1 MAKQETMASF
11 QETVRSMARGYK
23 LWHQYAPK
31 LLPSAAL
38 YSAFSAVSPYVTI
51 YLSSQILNELAGER
65 DPQRLLWLVVLT
77 ISLTAALGAVTA
89 LLNRWR
95 LANRQEIY
103 YTTRR
108 MESDKLL
115 AMDFQAADDAHTH
128 QLLSKA
134 NQFYNWAGF
143 GMPFLA
149 TNIEELL
156 KPLFGI
162 AGALALTVTLF
173 TQPVPESAGAWA
185 ALNNPLVTLLA
196 LAVLLGVTFL
206 APLCQNKSTEFFTQ
220 SAEKATGGNRM
231 YNFLYWQMAKP
242 ERAVDTR
249 MYRQEKLIQHYAQQ
263 DKTFF
268 PEGPFAR
275 CARGPMG
282 LFAAAAAAV
291 SGVFTGLAYAFV
303 CLKAWAGAFAVGSVA
318 QYVSAITALSS
329 NVSALVATWGDF
341 RSNAVFLRTTYEFL
355 DIPNTM
361 YQGSLTTEKRSDRH
375 YEIEFRDVSF
385 RYPNTETWALRHVNM
400 KFQVGSRLAVVGE
413 NGSGKTT
420 FIKLLCRLY
429 DPTQGEILLN
439 GIDIRKYSYRQY
451 IDLFSVVFQDF
462 QLLAF
467 PLGQNVAAAVEVD
480 KGRAARCLEMAGFGK
495 RLAALPQGLET
506 PLYKEF
512 DESGVQVSGGEA
524 QKIALARALYKDAPF
539 VVLDEPTA
547 ALDPVAEMEVYE
559 NFDKIVGDKT
569 AVYISH
575 RLSSCRFCDD
585 IAVFDHGHIVQQGSH
600 DALVETPGKY
610 QELWHAQAQYYAKQ
624 EKEPGVE

>member
-1 MAKQETMASF
+1 MEQKEQQGARYTMLQNAWYIVRLAWRERKSVLWLCLALAGLHVAISLAELFLAPLALGKVEAAAPLPELFGTIAAMAGTLALLRA
-11 QETVRSMARGYK
+11 VRAYTDQNTLFGRVQLRTSLNLQVITK
-23 LWHQYAPK
+23 
-31 LLPSAAL
+31 
-38 YSAFSAVSPYVTI
+38 AVSTSYPNSSDPSLLQEKERADRALDSNSSAGEAIWRVMTEIFQNLLGFGI
-51 YLSSQILNELAGER
+51 YLALFLSLDPVLILLA
-65 DPQRLLWLVVLT
+65 VA
-77 ISLTAALGAVTA
+77 TAALSYVCSLRT
-89 LLNRWR
+89 NKWSYDH
-95 LANRQEIY
+95 RQEGAALGQKMSYIRQ
-103 YTTRR
+103 TAGDRGALKDIQIFGMSSWLR
-108 MESDKLL
+108 QVHDAVLKLFR
-115 AMDFQAADDAHTH
+115 DFQLRE
-128 QLLSKA
+128 QRVRLL
-134 NQFYNWAGF
+134 GD
-143 GMPFLA
+143 LA
-149 TNIEELL
+149 EV
-156 KPLFGI
+156 
-162 AGALALTVTLF
+162 ALTFLRN
-173 TQPVPESAGAWA
+173 GAA
-185 ALNNPLVTLLA
+185 YGYLLA
-196 LAVLLGVTFL
+196 LALGEGLSVSEFLLY
-206 APLCQNKSTEFFTQ
+206 FT
-220 SAEKATGGNRM
+220 
-231 YNFLYWQMAKP
+231 
-242 ERAVDTR
+242 
-249 MYRQEKLIQHYAQQ
+249 
-263 DKTFF
+263 
-268 PEGPFAR
+268 
-275 CARGPMG
+275 
-282 LFAAAAAAV
+282 
-291 SGVFTGLAYAFV
+291 
-303 CLKAWAGAFAVGSVA
+303 AVGNFTTWVTGILKGFGELHQFSLE
-318 QYVSAITALSS
+318 LSS
-329 NVSALVATWGDF
+329 VRSYIEAPEPF
-341 RSNAVFLRTTYEFL
+341 RMEGGKA
-355 DIPNTM
+355 
-361 YQGSLTTEKRSDRH
+361 
-375 YEIEFRDVSF
+375 IEPDTSMPYTLELRDVSF

-480 KGRAARCLEMAGFGK
+480 KGRAASCLEMAGFGK

-600 DALVETPGKY
+600 DALVEAPGKY

>member
-1 MAKQETMASF
+1 MEQKEQQGARYTMLQNARYMVRLAWRERKSVLWLCLALAGLHVAISLAELFLAPLALGKVEAAAPLPELFGTIAAMAGTLALLRA
-11 QETVRSMARGYK
+11 VRAYIDQNTLFGRVQLRTSLNLQVITK
-23 LWHQYAPK
+23 
-31 LLPSAAL
+31 
-38 YSAFSAVSPYVTI
+38 AVSTSYPNSSDLSLLQEKERADRALDSNSSAGEAVWRVMTEIFQNLLGFGI
-51 YLSSQILNELAGER
+51 YLALFLSLDPVLILLA
-65 DPQRLLWLVVLT
+65 VA
-77 ISLTAALGAVTA
+77 TAALSYVCSLRT
-89 LLNRWR
+89 NKWSYDH
-95 LANRQEIY
+95 RQEG
-103 YTTRR
+103 
-108 MESDKLL
+108 
-115 AMDFQAADDAHTH
+115 AALGQKMSYIRQT
-128 QLLSKA
+128 
-134 NQFYNWAGF
+134 AGDRGALKDIQIF
-143 GMPFLA
+143 GMSSWLRQVHDAVLKLFRAFQLREQRVRLLGDLA
-149 TNIEELL
+149 EV
-156 KPLFGI
+156 
-162 AGALALTVTLF
+162 ALTFLRN
-173 TQPVPESAGAWA
+173 GAA
-185 ALNNPLVTLLA
+185 YGYLLA
-196 LAVLLGVTFL
+196 LALGEGLSVSEFLLY
-206 APLCQNKSTEFFTQ
+206 FT
-220 SAEKATGGNRM
+220 
-231 YNFLYWQMAKP
+231 
-242 ERAVDTR
+242 
-249 MYRQEKLIQHYAQQ
+249 
-263 DKTFF
+263 
-268 PEGPFAR
+268 
-275 CARGPMG
+275 
-282 LFAAAAAAV
+282 
-291 SGVFTGLAYAFV
+291 
-303 CLKAWAGAFAVGSVA
+303 AVGNFTTWVTGILKGFGELHQFSLE
-318 QYVSAITALSS
+318 LSS
-329 NVSALVATWGDF
+329 VRSYIEAPEPF
-341 RSNAVFLRTTYEFL
+341 RMEGGKAIEPDT
-355 DIPNTM
+355 
-361 YQGSLTTEKRSDRH
+361 SLPYTLEL
-375 YEIEFRDVSF
+375 RDVSF

-400 KFQVGSRLAVVGE
+400 KFQVGSRLAVVGK

-439 GIDIRKYSYRQY
+439 GIDIHKYSYRQY

-600 DALVETPGKY
+600 DALVEAPGKY

>member
-1 MAKQETMASF
+1 MYVCSLRTNKWSYDHRQE
-11 QETVRSMARGYK
+11 G
-23 LWHQYAPK
+23 
-31 LLPSAAL
+31 
-38 YSAFSAVSPYVTI
+38 
-51 YLSSQILNELAGER
+51 
-65 DPQRLLWLVVLT
+65 
-77 ISLTAALGAVTA
+77 AALGQKMSYIRQTAGDRGALKDIQIFGMSSWLRQVHDAV
-89 LLNRWR
+89 L
-95 LANRQEIY
+95 
-103 YTTRR
+103 
-108 MESDKLL
+108 KLFR
-115 AMDFQAADDAHTH
+115 DFQLRE
-128 QLLSKA
+128 QRVRLL
-134 NQFYNWAGF
+134 GD
-143 GMPFLA
+143 LA
-149 TNIEELL
+149 EV
-156 KPLFGI
+156 
-162 AGALALTVTLF
+162 ALTFLRN
-173 TQPVPESAGAWA
+173 GAA
-185 ALNNPLVTLLA
+185 YGYLLA
-196 LAVLLGVTFL
+196 LALGEGLSDSEFLLYFTAVGNFTTWVTGILKGFGELHQFSLELSSVRGYIEAPEPFRMEGGKAIEPDTSLPYTLELRDVSFRYPGAEKDTLSHIDLTVRPGEKLAIVGLNGAGKTTLMKLCCGLLDPTGGQVLLNG
-206 APLCQNKSTEFFTQ
+206 E
-220 SAEKATGGNRM
+220 
-231 YNFLYWQMAKP
+231 
-242 ERAVDTR
+242 
-249 MYRQEKLIQHYAQQ
+249 
-263 DKTFF
+263 
-268 PEGPFAR
+268 
-275 CARGPMG
+275 
-282 LFAAAAAAV
+282 
-291 SGVFTGLAYAFV
+291 
-303 CLKAWAGAFAVGSVA
+303 
-318 QYVSAITALSS
+318 
-329 NVSALVATWGDF
+329 
-341 RSNAVFLRTTYEFL
+341 
-355 DIPNTM
+355 DI
-361 YQGSLTTEKRSDRH
+361 
-375 YEIEFRDVSF
+375 RDVSF

-600 DALVETPGKY
+600 DALVEAPGKY

>member
-11 QETVRSMARGYK
+11 QETVLSMARGYK

-89 LLNRWR
+89 LLDRWR

-115 AMDFQAADDAHTH
+115 SMDFQAADDAHTH

-134 NQFYNWAGF
+134 NQVYNWAGY

-231 YNFLYWQMAKP
+231 YHFFYWEMAKP
-242 ERAVDTR
+242 ERAMDTR

-268 PEGPFAR
+268 PDGPLAR

-495 RLAALPQGLET
+495 QLAALPQGLET

-547 ALDPVAEMEVYE
+547 ALDLVAEMEVYE

-600 DALVETPGKY
+600 DALVEAPGKY

>member
-1 MAKQETMASF
+1 MEQKEQQGARYTMLQNARYMVRLAWRERKSVLWLCLALAGLHVAISLAELFLAPLALGKVEAAAPLPELFGTIAAMAGTLALLRA
-11 QETVRSMARGYK
+11 VRAYIDQNTLFGRVQLRTSLNLQVITK
-23 LWHQYAPK
+23 
-31 LLPSAAL
+31 
-38 YSAFSAVSPYVTI
+38 AVSTSYPNSSDPSLLQEKERADRALDSNSSAGEAIWRVMTEIFQNLLGFGI
-51 YLSSQILNELAGER
+51 YLALFLSLDPVLILLA
-65 DPQRLLWLVVLT
+65 VA
-77 ISLTAALGAVTA
+77 TAALSYVCSLRT
-89 LLNRWR
+89 NKWSYDH
-95 LANRQEIY
+95 RQEGAALGQKMSYIRQ
-103 YTTRR
+103 TAGDRGALKDIQIFGMSSWLR
-108 MESDKLL
+108 QVHDAVLKLFR
-115 AMDFQAADDAHTH
+115 DFQLRE
-128 QLLSKA
+128 QRVRLL
-134 NQFYNWAGF
+134 GD
-143 GMPFLA
+143 LA
-149 TNIEELL
+149 EV
-156 KPLFGI
+156 
-162 AGALALTVTLF
+162 ALTFLRN
-173 TQPVPESAGAWA
+173 GAA
-185 ALNNPLVTLLA
+185 YGYLLA
-196 LAVLLGVTFL
+196 LALGEGLSVSEFLLY
-206 APLCQNKSTEFFTQ
+206 FT
-220 SAEKATGGNRM
+220 
-231 YNFLYWQMAKP
+231 
-242 ERAVDTR
+242 
-249 MYRQEKLIQHYAQQ
+249 
-263 DKTFF
+263 
-268 PEGPFAR
+268 
-275 CARGPMG
+275 
-282 LFAAAAAAV
+282 
-291 SGVFTGLAYAFV
+291 
-303 CLKAWAGAFAVGSVA
+303 AVGNFTTWVTGILKGFGELHQFSLE
-318 QYVSAITALSS
+318 LSS
-329 NVSALVATWGDF
+329 VRSYIEAPEPF
-341 RSNAVFLRTTYEFL
+341 RMEGGKAIEPDT
-355 DIPNTM
+355 
-361 YQGSLTTEKRSDRH
+361 SLPYTLEL
-375 YEIEFRDVSF
+375 RDVSF

-600 DALVETPGKY
+600 DALVEAPGKY

>member
-1 MAKQETMASF
+1 MYVCSLRTNKWSYDHRQE
-11 QETVRSMARGYK
+11 G
-23 LWHQYAPK
+23 
-31 LLPSAAL
+31 
-38 YSAFSAVSPYVTI
+38 
-51 YLSSQILNELAGER
+51 
-65 DPQRLLWLVVLT
+65 
-77 ISLTAALGAVTA
+77 AALGQKMSYIRQTAGDRGALKDIQIFGMSSWLRQVHDAV
-89 LLNRWR
+89 L
-95 LANRQEIY
+95 
-103 YTTRR
+103 
-108 MESDKLL
+108 KLFR
-115 AMDFQAADDAHTH
+115 DFQLRE
-128 QLLSKA
+128 QRVRLL
-134 NQFYNWAGF
+134 GD
-143 GMPFLA
+143 LA
-149 TNIEELL
+149 EV
-156 KPLFGI
+156 
-162 AGALALTVTLF
+162 ALTFLRN
-173 TQPVPESAGAWA
+173 GAA
-185 ALNNPLVTLLA
+185 YGYLLA
-196 LAVLLGVTFL
+196 LALGEGLSVSEFLLYFTAVGNFTTWVTGILKGFGELHQFSLELSSVRSYIEAPEPFRMEGGKAIEPDTSLPYTLELRDVSFRYPGAEKDTLSHIDLTVRPGEKLAIVGLNGAGKTTLMKLCCGLLDPTGGHVLLNG
-206 APLCQNKSTEFFTQ
+206 E
-220 SAEKATGGNRM
+220 
-231 YNFLYWQMAKP
+231 
-242 ERAVDTR
+242 
-249 MYRQEKLIQHYAQQ
+249 
-263 DKTFF
+263 
-268 PEGPFAR
+268 
-275 CARGPMG
+275 
-282 LFAAAAAAV
+282 
-291 SGVFTGLAYAFV
+291 
-303 CLKAWAGAFAVGSVA
+303 
-318 QYVSAITALSS
+318 
-329 NVSALVATWGDF
+329 
-341 RSNAVFLRTTYEFL
+341 
-355 DIPNTM
+355 DI
-361 YQGSLTTEKRSDRH
+361 
-375 YEIEFRDVSF
+375 RDVSF

-600 DALVETPGKY
+600 DALVEAPGKY

>member
-1 MAKQETMASF
+1 MEQKEQQGARYTMLQNAWYMVRLAWRERKSVLWLCLALAGLHVAISLAELFFAPLALGKVEAAAPLPELFGTIAAMAGTLALLRA
-11 QETVRSMARGYK
+11 VRAYIDQNTLFGRVQLRTSLNLQVITK
-23 LWHQYAPK
+23 
-31 LLPSAAL
+31 
-38 YSAFSAVSPYVTI
+38 AVSTSYPNSSDLSLLQEKERADRALDSNSSAGEAVWRVMTEIFQNLLGFGI
-51 YLSSQILNELAGER
+51 YLALFLSLDPVLILLA
-65 DPQRLLWLVVLT
+65 VA
-77 ISLTAALGAVTA
+77 TAALSYVCSLRT
-89 LLNRWR
+89 NKWSYDH
-95 LANRQEIY
+95 RQEGAALGQKMSYIRQ
-103 YTTRR
+103 TAGDRGALKDIQIFGMSSWLR
-108 MESDKLL
+108 QVHDAVLKLFR
-115 AMDFQAADDAHTH
+115 DFQLRE
-128 QLLSKA
+128 QRVRLL
-134 NQFYNWAGF
+134 GD
-143 GMPFLA
+143 LA
-149 TNIEELL
+149 EV
-156 KPLFGI
+156 
-162 AGALALTVTLF
+162 ALTFLRN
-173 TQPVPESAGAWA
+173 GAA
-185 ALNNPLVTLLA
+185 YGYLLA
-196 LAVLLGVTFL
+196 LALGEGLSVSEFLLY
-206 APLCQNKSTEFFTQ
+206 FT
-220 SAEKATGGNRM
+220 
-231 YNFLYWQMAKP
+231 
-242 ERAVDTR
+242 
-249 MYRQEKLIQHYAQQ
+249 
-263 DKTFF
+263 
-268 PEGPFAR
+268 
-275 CARGPMG
+275 
-282 LFAAAAAAV
+282 
-291 SGVFTGLAYAFV
+291 
-303 CLKAWAGAFAVGSVA
+303 AVGNFTTWVTGILKGFGELHQFSLE
-318 QYVSAITALSS
+318 LSS
-329 NVSALVATWGDF
+329 VRSYIEAPEPF
-341 RSNAVFLRTTYEFL
+341 RMEGGKAIEPDT
-355 DIPNTM
+355 
-361 YQGSLTTEKRSDRH
+361 SLPYTLEL
-375 YEIEFRDVSF
+375 RDVSF

-480 KGRAARCLEMAGFGK
+480 KGRAASCLEMAGFGK

-600 DALVETPGKY
+600 DTLVEAPGKY

>member
-1 MAKQETMASF
+1 MEQKEQQGARYTMLQNAWYMVRLAWREQKSVLWLCLALAGLHVAISLAELFLAPLALGKVEAAAPLPELFGTIAAMAGTLALLRA
-11 QETVRSMARGYK
+11 VRAYTDQNT
-23 LWHQYAPK
+23 L
-31 LLPSAAL
+31 
-38 YSAFSAVSPYVTI
+38 FSRVQLRTSLNLQVITKAVSTSYPNSSDPSLLQEKERADRALDSNSSAGEAIWRVMTEIFQNLLGFGI
-51 YLSSQILNELAGER
+51 YLALFLSLDPVLILLA
-65 DPQRLLWLVVLT
+65 VA
-77 ISLTAALGAVTA
+77 TAALSYVCSLRT
-89 LLNRWR
+89 NKWSYDH
-95 LANRQEIY
+95 RQEGAALGQKMSYIRQ
-103 YTTRR
+103 TAGDRGALKDIQIFGMSSWLR
-108 MESDKLL
+108 QVHDAVLKLFR
-115 AMDFQAADDAHTH
+115 DFQLRE
-128 QLLSKA
+128 QRVRLL
-134 NQFYNWAGF
+134 GD
-143 GMPFLA
+143 LA
-149 TNIEELL
+149 EV
-156 KPLFGI
+156 
-162 AGALALTVTLF
+162 ALTFLRN
-173 TQPVPESAGAWA
+173 GAA
-185 ALNNPLVTLLA
+185 YGYLLA
-196 LAVLLGVTFL
+196 LALGEGLSVSEFLLY
-206 APLCQNKSTEFFTQ
+206 FT
-220 SAEKATGGNRM
+220 
-231 YNFLYWQMAKP
+231 
-242 ERAVDTR
+242 
-249 MYRQEKLIQHYAQQ
+249 
-263 DKTFF
+263 
-268 PEGPFAR
+268 
-275 CARGPMG
+275 
-282 LFAAAAAAV
+282 
-291 SGVFTGLAYAFV
+291 
-303 CLKAWAGAFAVGSVA
+303 AVGNFTTWVTGILKGFGELHQFSLE
-318 QYVSAITALSS
+318 LSS
-329 NVSALVATWGDF
+329 VRSYIEAPEPF
-341 RSNAVFLRTTYEFL
+341 RMEGGKAIEPDT
-355 DIPNTM
+355 
-361 YQGSLTTEKRSDRH
+361 SLPYTLEL
-375 YEIEFRDVSF
+375 RDVSF

-400 KFQVGSRLAVVGE
+400 KFQVGSRLVVVGE

-512 DESGVQVSGGEA
+512 DESGVQVSRGEA

-600 DALVETPGKY
+600 DALVEAPGKY

>member
-1 MAKQETMASF
+1 MEQKEQQGARYTMLQNAWYMVRLAWREQKSVLWLCLALAGLHVAISLAELFLAPLALGKVEAAAPLPELFGTIAAMAGTLALLRA
-11 QETVRSMARGYK
+11 VRAYTDQNT
-23 LWHQYAPK
+23 L
-31 LLPSAAL
+31 
-38 YSAFSAVSPYVTI
+38 FSRVQLRTSLNLQVITKAVSTSYPNSSDPSLLQEKERADRALDSNSSAGEAIWRVMTEIFQNLLGFGI
-51 YLSSQILNELAGER
+51 YLALFLSLDPVLILLA
-65 DPQRLLWLVVLT
+65 VA
-77 ISLTAALGAVTA
+77 TAALSYVCSLRT
-89 LLNRWR
+89 NKWSY
-95 LANRQEIY
+95 NHRQEG
-103 YTTRR
+103 
-108 MESDKLL
+108 
-115 AMDFQAADDAHTH
+115 AALGQKMSYIRQT
-128 QLLSKA
+128 
-134 NQFYNWAGF
+134 AGDRGALKDIQIF
-143 GMPFLA
+143 GMSSWLRQVHDAVLKLFRAFQLREQRVRLLGDLA
-149 TNIEELL
+149 EV
-156 KPLFGI
+156 
-162 AGALALTVTLF
+162 ALTFLRN
-173 TQPVPESAGAWA
+173 GAA
-185 ALNNPLVTLLA
+185 YGYLLA
-196 LAVLLGVTFL
+196 LALGEGLSVSEFLLY
-206 APLCQNKSTEFFTQ
+206 FT
-220 SAEKATGGNRM
+220 
-231 YNFLYWQMAKP
+231 
-242 ERAVDTR
+242 
-249 MYRQEKLIQHYAQQ
+249 
-263 DKTFF
+263 
-268 PEGPFAR
+268 
-275 CARGPMG
+275 
-282 LFAAAAAAV
+282 
-291 SGVFTGLAYAFV
+291 
-303 CLKAWAGAFAVGSVA
+303 AVGNFTTWVTGILKGFGELHQFSLE
-318 QYVSAITALSS
+318 LSS
-329 NVSALVATWGDF
+329 VRSYIEAPEPF
-341 RSNAVFLRTTYEFL
+341 RMEGGKAIEPDT
-355 DIPNTM
+355 
-361 YQGSLTTEKRSDRH
+361 SLPYTLEL
-375 YEIEFRDVSF
+375 RDVSF

-400 KFQVGSRLAVVGE
+400 KFQVGSRLVVVGE

-524 QKIALARALYKDAPF
+524 QKIALARALYKNGPIII
-539 VVLDEPTA
+539 LDEPTA

-600 DALVETPGKY
+600 DALVEAPGKY

>member
-1 MAKQETMASF
+1 MEQKEQQGARYTMLQNAWYM
-11 QETVRSMARGYK
+11 VRLAWRERKSVLWLCLALAGLHVAISLAELFLAPLARGK
-23 LWHQYAPK
+23 VEAAAPLPELFGTIAAMAGTLA
-31 LLPSAAL
+31 LLRAVRAYIDQNTLFGRVQLRTSL
-38 YSAFSAVSPYVTI
+38 NLQVITKAVSTSYPNSSDPSLLQEKERADRALDSNSSAGEAIWRVMTEIFQNLLGFGI
-51 YLSSQILNELAGER
+51 YLALFLSLDPVLILLA
-65 DPQRLLWLVVLT
+65 VA
-77 ISLTAALGAVTA
+77 TAALSYVCSLRT
-89 LLNRWR
+89 NKWSYDH
-95 LANRQEIY
+95 RQEGAALGQKMSYIRQ
-103 YTTRR
+103 TAGDRGALKDIQIFGMSSWLR
-108 MESDKLL
+108 QVHDAVLKLFR
-115 AMDFQAADDAHTH
+115 DFQLRE
-128 QLLSKA
+128 QRVRLL
-134 NQFYNWAGF
+134 GD
-143 GMPFLA
+143 LA
-149 TNIEELL
+149 EV
-156 KPLFGI
+156 
-162 AGALALTVTLF
+162 ALTFLRN
-173 TQPVPESAGAWA
+173 GAA
-185 ALNNPLVTLLA
+185 YGYLLA
-196 LAVLLGVTFL
+196 LALGEGLSVSEFLLY
-206 APLCQNKSTEFFTQ
+206 FT
-220 SAEKATGGNRM
+220 
-231 YNFLYWQMAKP
+231 
-242 ERAVDTR
+242 
-249 MYRQEKLIQHYAQQ
+249 
-263 DKTFF
+263 
-268 PEGPFAR
+268 
-275 CARGPMG
+275 
-282 LFAAAAAAV
+282 
-291 SGVFTGLAYAFV
+291 
-303 CLKAWAGAFAVGSVA
+303 AVGNFTTWVTGILKGFGELHQFSLE
-318 QYVSAITALSS
+318 LSS
-329 NVSALVATWGDF
+329 VRSYIEAPEPF
-341 RSNAVFLRTTYEFL
+341 RMEGGKAIEPDT
-355 DIPNTM
+355 
-361 YQGSLTTEKRSDRH
+361 SLPYTLEL
-375 YEIEFRDVSF
+375 RDVSF

-600 DALVETPGKY
+600 DALVEAPGKY

>member
-1 MAKQETMASF
+1 MEQKEQQGARYTMLQSAWYMVRLAWRERKSVLWLCLALAGLHVAISLAELFLAPLALGKVEAAAPLPELFGTIAAMAGTLALLRA
-11 QETVRSMARGYK
+11 VRAYIDQNTLFGRVQLRTSLNLQVITK
-23 LWHQYAPK
+23 
-31 LLPSAAL
+31 
-38 YSAFSAVSPYVTI
+38 AVSTSYPNSSDLSLLQEKERADRALDSNSSAGEAIWRVMTEIFQNLLGFGI
-51 YLSSQILNELAGER
+51 YLALFLSLDPVLILLA
-65 DPQRLLWLVVLT
+65 VA
-77 ISLTAALGAVTA
+77 TAALSYVCSLRT
-89 LLNRWR
+89 NKWSYDH
-95 LANRQEIY
+95 RQEG
-103 YTTRR
+103 
-108 MESDKLL
+108 
-115 AMDFQAADDAHTH
+115 AALGQKMSYIRQT
-128 QLLSKA
+128 
-134 NQFYNWAGF
+134 AGDRGALKDIQIF
-143 GMPFLA
+143 GMSSWLRQVHDAVLKLFRAFQLREQRVRLLGDLA
-149 TNIEELL
+149 EV
-156 KPLFGI
+156 
-162 AGALALTVTLF
+162 ALTFLRN
-173 TQPVPESAGAWA
+173 GAA
-185 ALNNPLVTLLA
+185 YGYLLA
-196 LAVLLGVTFL
+196 LALGEGLSVSEFLLY
-206 APLCQNKSTEFFTQ
+206 FT
-220 SAEKATGGNRM
+220 
-231 YNFLYWQMAKP
+231 
-242 ERAVDTR
+242 
-249 MYRQEKLIQHYAQQ
+249 
-263 DKTFF
+263 
-268 PEGPFAR
+268 
-275 CARGPMG
+275 
-282 LFAAAAAAV
+282 
-291 SGVFTGLAYAFV
+291 
-303 CLKAWAGAFAVGSVA
+303 AVGNFTTWVTGILKGFGELHQFSLE
-318 QYVSAITALSS
+318 LSS
-329 NVSALVATWGDF
+329 VRSYIEAPEPF
-341 RSNAVFLRTTYEFL
+341 RMEGGKAIEPDT
-355 DIPNTM
+355 
-361 YQGSLTTEKRSDRH
+361 SLPYTLEL
-375 YEIEFRDVSF
+375 RDVSF

-467 PLGQNVAAAVEVD
+467 PLGQYVAAAVEVD
-480 KGRAARCLEMAGFGK
+480 KGRAASCLEMAGFGK

-600 DALVETPGKY
+600 DALVEAPGKY
-610 QELWHAQAQYYAKQ
+610 QELWHAQAQYYGKQ

>member
-1 MAKQETMASF
+1 MEQKEQQGARYTMLQNAWYIVRLAWRERKSVLWLCLALAGLHVAISLAELFLAPLALGKVEAAAPLPELFGTIAAMAGTLALLRA
-11 QETVRSMARGYK
+11 VRAYTDQNTLFGRVQLRTSLNLQVITK
-23 LWHQYAPK
+23 
-31 LLPSAAL
+31 
-38 YSAFSAVSPYVTI
+38 AVSTSYPNSSDPSLLQEKERADRALDSNSSAGEAIWRVMTEIFQNLLGFGI
-51 YLSSQILNELAGER
+51 YLALFLSLDPVLILLA
-65 DPQRLLWLVVLT
+65 VA
-77 ISLTAALGAVTA
+77 TAALSYVCSLRT
-89 LLNRWR
+89 NKWSYDH
-95 LANRQEIY
+95 RQEGAALGQKMSYIRQ
-103 YTTRR
+103 TAGDRGALKDIQIFGMSSWLR
-108 MESDKLL
+108 QVHDAVLKLFR
-115 AMDFQAADDAHTH
+115 DFQLRE
-128 QLLSKA
+128 QRVRLL
-134 NQFYNWAGF
+134 GD
-143 GMPFLA
+143 LA
-149 TNIEELL
+149 EV
-156 KPLFGI
+156 
-162 AGALALTVTLF
+162 ALTFLRN
-173 TQPVPESAGAWA
+173 GAA
-185 ALNNPLVTLLA
+185 YGYLLA
-196 LAVLLGVTFL
+196 LALGEGLSVSEFLLY
-206 APLCQNKSTEFFTQ
+206 FT
-220 SAEKATGGNRM
+220 
-231 YNFLYWQMAKP
+231 
-242 ERAVDTR
+242 
-249 MYRQEKLIQHYAQQ
+249 
-263 DKTFF
+263 
-268 PEGPFAR
+268 
-275 CARGPMG
+275 
-282 LFAAAAAAV
+282 
-291 SGVFTGLAYAFV
+291 
-303 CLKAWAGAFAVGSVA
+303 AVGNFTTWVTGILKGFGELHQFSLE
-318 QYVSAITALSS
+318 LSS
-329 NVSALVATWGDF
+329 VRGYIEAPEPF
-341 RSNAVFLRTTYEFL
+341 RMEGGKAIEPDT
-355 DIPNTM
+355 
-361 YQGSLTTEKRSDRH
+361 SLPYTLEL
-375 YEIEFRDVSF
+375 RDVSF

-451 IDLFSVVFQDF
+451 IDLFSVVFQEF

-480 KGRAARCLEMAGFGK
+480 KGRAASCLEMAGFGK

-585 IAVFDHGHIVQQGSH
+585 IAVFDHGRIVQQGSH
-600 DALVETPGKY
+600 DTLVEAPGKY

>member
-1 MAKQETMASF
+1 MEQKEQQGARYTMLQNAWYMVRLAWRERKSVLWLCLALAGLHVAISLAELFLAPLALGKVEAAAPLPELFGTIAAMAGTLALLRA
-11 QETVRSMARGYK
+11 VRAYIDQNTLFGRVQLRTSLNLQVITK
-23 LWHQYAPK
+23 
-31 LLPSAAL
+31 
-38 YSAFSAVSPYVTI
+38 AVSTSYPNSSDPSLLQEKERADRALDSNSSAGEAIWRVMTEIFQNLLGFGI
-51 YLSSQILNELAGER
+51 YLALFLSLDPVLILLA
-65 DPQRLLWLVVLT
+65 VA
-77 ISLTAALGAVTA
+77 TAALSYVCSLRT
-89 LLNRWR
+89 NKWSYDH
-95 LANRQEIY
+95 RQEG
-103 YTTRR
+103 
-108 MESDKLL
+108 
-115 AMDFQAADDAHTH
+115 AALGQKMSYIRQT
-128 QLLSKA
+128 
-134 NQFYNWAGF
+134 AGDRGALKDIQIF
-143 GMPFLA
+143 GMSSWLRQVHDAVLKLFRAFQLREQRMRLLGDLA
-149 TNIEELL
+149 EV
-156 KPLFGI
+156 
-162 AGALALTVTLF
+162 ALTFLRN
-173 TQPVPESAGAWA
+173 GAA
-185 ALNNPLVTLLA
+185 YGYLLA
-196 LAVLLGVTFL
+196 LALGEGLSVSEFLLY
-206 APLCQNKSTEFFTQ
+206 FT
-220 SAEKATGGNRM
+220 
-231 YNFLYWQMAKP
+231 
-242 ERAVDTR
+242 
-249 MYRQEKLIQHYAQQ
+249 
-263 DKTFF
+263 
-268 PEGPFAR
+268 
-275 CARGPMG
+275 
-282 LFAAAAAAV
+282 
-291 SGVFTGLAYAFV
+291 
-303 CLKAWAGAFAVGSVA
+303 AVGNFTTWVTGILKGFGELHQFSLE
-318 QYVSAITALSS
+318 LSS
-329 NVSALVATWGDF
+329 VRSYIEAPEPF
-341 RSNAVFLRTTYEFL
+341 RMEGGKAIEPDT
-355 DIPNTM
+355 
-361 YQGSLTTEKRSDRH
+361 SLPYTLEL
-375 YEIEFRDVSF
+375 RDVSF

-524 QKIALARALYKDAPF
+524 QKIALGRALYKDAPF

-600 DALVETPGKY
+600 DALVEAPGKY

-624 EKEPGVE
+624 EKEPGAE

>member
-1 MAKQETMASF
+1 MEQKEQQGARYTMLQNARYMVRLAWRERKSVLWLCLALAGLHVAISLAELFLAPLALGKVEAAAPLPELFGTIAAMAGTLALLRA
-11 QETVRSMARGYK
+11 VRAYIDQNTLFGRVQLRTSLNLQVITK
-23 LWHQYAPK
+23 
-31 LLPSAAL
+31 
-38 YSAFSAVSPYVTI
+38 AVSTSYPNSSDPSLLQEKERADRALDSNSSAGEAIWRVMTEIFQNLLGFGI
-51 YLSSQILNELAGER
+51 YLALFLSLDPVLILLA
-65 DPQRLLWLVVLT
+65 VA
-77 ISLTAALGAVTA
+77 TAALSYVCSLRT
-89 LLNRWR
+89 NKWSYDH
-95 LANRQEIY
+95 RQEGAALGQKMSYIRQ
-103 YTTRR
+103 TAGDRGALKDIQIFGMSSWLR
-108 MESDKLL
+108 QVHDAVLKLFR
-115 AMDFQAADDAHTH
+115 DFQLRE
-128 QLLSKA
+128 QRVRLL
-134 NQFYNWAGF
+134 GD
-143 GMPFLA
+143 LA
-149 TNIEELL
+149 EV
-156 KPLFGI
+156 
-162 AGALALTVTLF
+162 ALTFLRN
-173 TQPVPESAGAWA
+173 GAA
-185 ALNNPLVTLLA
+185 YGYLLA
-196 LAVLLGVTFL
+196 LALGEGLSVSEFLLY
-206 APLCQNKSTEFFTQ
+206 FT
-220 SAEKATGGNRM
+220 
-231 YNFLYWQMAKP
+231 
-242 ERAVDTR
+242 
-249 MYRQEKLIQHYAQQ
+249 
-263 DKTFF
+263 
-268 PEGPFAR
+268 
-275 CARGPMG
+275 
-282 LFAAAAAAV
+282 
-291 SGVFTGLAYAFV
+291 
-303 CLKAWAGAFAVGSVA
+303 AVGNFTTWVTGILKGFGELHQFSLE
-318 QYVSAITALSS
+318 LSS
-329 NVSALVATWGDF
+329 VRSYIEAPEPF
-341 RSNAVFLRTTYEFL
+341 RMEGGKAIEPDT
-355 DIPNTM
+355 
-361 YQGSLTTEKRSDRH
+361 SLPYTLEL
-375 YEIEFRDVSF
+375 RDVSF

-467 PLGQNVAAAVEVD
+467 PLGQNVAATVEVD

-600 DALVETPGKY
+600 DALVESPGKY

-624 EKEPGVE
+624 EKEPGAE

>member
-1 MAKQETMASF
+1 MEQKEQQGARYTMLQNAWYMVRLAWRERKSVLWLCLALAGLHVAISLAELFLAPLALGKVEAAAPLPELFGTIAAMAGTLALLRA
-11 QETVRSMARGYK
+11 VRAYIDQNTLFGRVQLRTSLNLQVITK
-23 LWHQYAPK
+23 
-31 LLPSAAL
+31 
-38 YSAFSAVSPYVTI
+38 AVSTSYPNSSDLSLLQEKERADRALDSNSSAGEAIWRVMTEIFQNLLGFGI
-51 YLSSQILNELAGER
+51 YLALFLSLDPVLILLA
-65 DPQRLLWLVVLT
+65 VA
-77 ISLTAALGAVTA
+77 TAALSYVCSLRT
-89 LLNRWR
+89 NKWSYDH
-95 LANRQEIY
+95 RQEG
-103 YTTRR
+103 
-108 MESDKLL
+108 
-115 AMDFQAADDAHTH
+115 AALGQKMSYIRQT
-128 QLLSKA
+128 
-134 NQFYNWAGF
+134 AGDRGALKDIQIF
-143 GMPFLA
+143 GMSSWLRQVHDAVLKLFRAFQLREQRVRLLGDLA
-149 TNIEELL
+149 EV
-156 KPLFGI
+156 
-162 AGALALTVTLF
+162 ALTFLRN
-173 TQPVPESAGAWA
+173 GAA
-185 ALNNPLVTLLA
+185 YGYLLA
-196 LAVLLGVTFL
+196 LALGEGLSVSEFLLY
-206 APLCQNKSTEFFTQ
+206 FT
-220 SAEKATGGNRM
+220 
-231 YNFLYWQMAKP
+231 
-242 ERAVDTR
+242 
-249 MYRQEKLIQHYAQQ
+249 
-263 DKTFF
+263 
-268 PEGPFAR
+268 
-275 CARGPMG
+275 
-282 LFAAAAAAV
+282 
-291 SGVFTGLAYAFV
+291 
-303 CLKAWAGAFAVGSVA
+303 AVGNFTTWVTGILKGFGELHQFSLE
-318 QYVSAITALSS
+318 LSS
-329 NVSALVATWGDF
+329 VRSYIEAPEPF
-341 RSNAVFLRTTYEFL
+341 RMEGGKAIEPDT
-355 DIPNTM
+355 
-361 YQGSLTTEKRSDRH
+361 SLPYTLEL
-375 YEIEFRDVSF
+375 RDVSF

-600 DALVETPGKY
+600 DALVEAPGKY

>member
-1 MAKQETMASF
+1 MYVCSLRTNKWSYDHRQE
-11 QETVRSMARGYK
+11 G
-23 LWHQYAPK
+23 
-31 LLPSAAL
+31 
-38 YSAFSAVSPYVTI
+38 
-51 YLSSQILNELAGER
+51 
-65 DPQRLLWLVVLT
+65 
-77 ISLTAALGAVTA
+77 AALGQKMSYIRQTAGDRGALKDIQIFGMSSWLRQVHDAV
-89 LLNRWR
+89 L
-95 LANRQEIY
+95 
-103 YTTRR
+103 
-108 MESDKLL
+108 KLFR
-115 AMDFQAADDAHTH
+115 DFQ
-128 QLLSKA
+128 QRVRLL
-134 NQFYNWAGF
+134 GD
-143 GMPFLA
+143 LA
-149 TNIEELL
+149 EV
-156 KPLFGI
+156 
-162 AGALALTVTLF
+162 ALTFLRN
-173 TQPVPESAGAWA
+173 GAA
-185 ALNNPLVTLLA
+185 YGYLLA
-196 LAVLLGVTFL
+196 LALGEGLSVSEFLLY
-206 APLCQNKSTEFFTQ
+206 FT
-220 SAEKATGGNRM
+220 
-231 YNFLYWQMAKP
+231 
-242 ERAVDTR
+242 
-249 MYRQEKLIQHYAQQ
+249 
-263 DKTFF
+263 
-268 PEGPFAR
+268 
-275 CARGPMG
+275 
-282 LFAAAAAAV
+282 
-291 SGVFTGLAYAFV
+291 
-303 CLKAWAGAFAVGSVA
+303 AVGNFTTWVTGILKGFGELHQFSLE
-318 QYVSAITALSS
+318 LSS
-329 NVSALVATWGDF
+329 VRSYIEAPEPF
-341 RSNAVFLRTTYEFL
+341 RMEGGKAIEPDT
-355 DIPNTM
+355 
-361 YQGSLTTEKRSDRH
+361 SLSYTLEL
-375 YEIEFRDVSF
+375 RDVSF

-600 DALVETPGKY
+600 DALVEAPGKY
-610 QELWHAQAQYYAKQ
+610 QKLWHAQAQYYAKQ

>member
-1 MAKQETMASF
+1 MEQKEQQGARYTMLQNAWYMVRLAWRERKSVLWLCLALAGLHVAISLAELFLAPLALGKVEAAAPLPELFGTIAAMAGTLALLRA
-11 QETVRSMARGYK
+11 VRAYIDQNTLFGRVQLRTSLDLQVITK
-23 LWHQYAPK
+23 
-31 LLPSAAL
+31 
-38 YSAFSAVSPYVTI
+38 AVSTSYPNSSDPRLLQEKERADRALDSNSSAGEAIWRVMTEIFQNLLGFGI
-51 YLSSQILNELAGER
+51 YLALFLSLDPVLILLA
-65 DPQRLLWLVVLT
+65 VA
-77 ISLTAALGAVTA
+77 TAALSYVCSLRT
-89 LLNRWR
+89 NKWSYDH
-95 LANRQEIY
+95 RQEGAALGQKMSYIRQ
-103 YTTRR
+103 TAGDRGALKDIQIFGMSSWLR
-108 MESDKLL
+108 QVHDAVLKLFR
-115 AMDFQAADDAHTH
+115 DFQLRE
-128 QLLSKA
+128 QRVRLL
-134 NQFYNWAGF
+134 GD
-143 GMPFLA
+143 LA
-149 TNIEELL
+149 EV
-156 KPLFGI
+156 
-162 AGALALTVTLF
+162 ALTFLRN
-173 TQPVPESAGAWA
+173 GAA
-185 ALNNPLVTLLA
+185 YGYLLA
-196 LAVLLGVTFL
+196 LALGEGLSVSEFLLY
-206 APLCQNKSTEFFTQ
+206 FT
-220 SAEKATGGNRM
+220 
-231 YNFLYWQMAKP
+231 
-242 ERAVDTR
+242 
-249 MYRQEKLIQHYAQQ
+249 
-263 DKTFF
+263 
-268 PEGPFAR
+268 
-275 CARGPMG
+275 
-282 LFAAAAAAV
+282 
-291 SGVFTGLAYAFV
+291 
-303 CLKAWAGAFAVGSVA
+303 AVGNFTTWVTGILKGFGELHQFSLE
-318 QYVSAITALSS
+318 LSS
-329 NVSALVATWGDF
+329 VRGYIEAPEPF
-341 RSNAVFLRTTYEFL
+341 RMEGGKAIEPDT
-355 DIPNTM
+355 
-361 YQGSLTTEKRSDRH
+361 SLPYTLEL
-375 YEIEFRDVSF
+375 RDVSF

-600 DALVETPGKY
+600 DALVEAPGKY

>member
-1 MAKQETMASF
+1 MEQKEQQGARYTMLQNARYMVRLAWRERKSVLWLCLALAGLHVAISLAELFLAPLALGKVEAAAPLPELFGTIAAMAGTLALLRA
-11 QETVRSMARGYK
+11 VRAYIDQNTLFGRVQLRTSLNLQVITK
-23 LWHQYAPK
+23 
-31 LLPSAAL
+31 
-38 YSAFSAVSPYVTI
+38 AVSTSYPNSSDPSLLQEKERADRALDSNSSAGEAIWRVMTEIFQNLLGFGI
-51 YLSSQILNELAGER
+51 YLALFLSLDPVLILLA
-65 DPQRLLWLVVLT
+65 VA
-77 ISLTAALGAVTA
+77 TAALSYVCSLRT
-89 LLNRWR
+89 NKWSYDH
-95 LANRQEIY
+95 RQEG
-103 YTTRR
+103 
-108 MESDKLL
+108 
-115 AMDFQAADDAHTH
+115 AALGQKMSYIRQT
-128 QLLSKA
+128 
-134 NQFYNWAGF
+134 AGDRGALKDIQIF
-143 GMPFLA
+143 GMSSWLRQVHDAVLKLFRAFQLREQRVRLLGDLA
-149 TNIEELL
+149 EV
-156 KPLFGI
+156 
-162 AGALALTVTLF
+162 ALTFLRN
-173 TQPVPESAGAWA
+173 GAA
-185 ALNNPLVTLLA
+185 YGYLLA
-196 LAVLLGVTFL
+196 LALGEGLSVSEFLLY
-206 APLCQNKSTEFFTQ
+206 FT
-220 SAEKATGGNRM
+220 
-231 YNFLYWQMAKP
+231 
-242 ERAVDTR
+242 
-249 MYRQEKLIQHYAQQ
+249 
-263 DKTFF
+263 
-268 PEGPFAR
+268 
-275 CARGPMG
+275 
-282 LFAAAAAAV
+282 
-291 SGVFTGLAYAFV
+291 
-303 CLKAWAGAFAVGSVA
+303 AVGNFTTWVTGILKGFGELHQFSLE
-318 QYVSAITALSS
+318 LSS
-329 NVSALVATWGDF
+329 VRSYIEAPEPF
-341 RSNAVFLRTTYEFL
+341 RMEGGKAIEPDT
-355 DIPNTM
+355 
-361 YQGSLTTEKRSDRH
+361 SLPYTLEL
-375 YEIEFRDVSF
+375 RDVSF

-600 DALVETPGKY
+600 DALVEAPGKY

>member
-1 MAKQETMASF
+1 MGKKETMASF
-11 QETVRSMARGYK
+11 PETVRATVRGYR
-23 LWHQYAPK
+23 LWHQYAPQM
-31 LLPSAAL
+31 LPSIVL

-51 YLSSQILNELAGER
+51 YLSSQILNELAGGQ
-65 DPQRLLWLVVLT
+65 DPQRLLGLVLLT
-77 ISLTAALGAVTA
+77 ICLTAGLGIVTA

-95 LANRQEIY
+95 LANVQETY

-115 AMDFQAADDAHTH
+115 SMDFQAADDAHTH

-134 NQFYNWAGF
+134 YQVYNWAGF
-143 GMPFLA
+143 GMPFLVIRCQ
-149 TNIEELL
+149 NLL
-156 KPLFGI
+156 KSLFGI
-162 AGALALTVTLF
+162 AGAVVLTVSLF
-173 TQPVPESAGAWA
+173 TQQVPESAGAWTI
-185 ALNNPLVTLLA
+185 LNNPLVTLLGLA
-196 LAVLLGVTFL
+196 ALLAVTLL
-206 APLCQNKSTEFFTQ
+206 APLCQNKSTQLLTQEAERTTGVNRFF
-220 SAEKATGGNRM
+220 
-231 YNFLYWQMAKP
+231 NFLYEQMQEPA
-242 ERAVDTR
+242 RGVDAR
-249 MYRQEKLIQHYAQQ
+249 MYRQDRLIRHYVRE
-263 DKTFF
+263 DRSCY
-268 PEGPFAR
+268 PDGPLAR

-282 LFAAAAAAV
+282 LWAAAAAAM

-318 QYVSAITALSS
+318 QYVSAITTLSS
-329 NVSALVATWGDF
+329 NLSALVATWGEF

-361 YQGSLTTEKRSDRH
+361 YQGSLTTEKRTDRH
-375 YEIEFRDVSF
+375 YEIQFRDVSF
-385 RYPNTETWALRHVNM
+385 RYPNTDTWALRHVNL

-600 DALVETPGKY
+600 DALVEAPGKY

>member
-1 MAKQETMASF
+1 MEQKEQQGARYTMLQNARYMVRLAWRERKSVLWLCLALAGLHVAISLAELFLAPLALGKVEAAAPLPELFGTIAAMAGTLALLRA
-11 QETVRSMARGYK
+11 VRAYIDQNTLFGRVQLRTSLNLQVITK
-23 LWHQYAPK
+23 
-31 LLPSAAL
+31 
-38 YSAFSAVSPYVTI
+38 AVSTSYPNSSDPSLLQEKERADRALDSNSSAGEAIWRVMTEIFQNLLGFGI
-51 YLSSQILNELAGER
+51 YLALFLSLDPVLILLA
-65 DPQRLLWLVVLT
+65 VA
-77 ISLTAALGAVTA
+77 TAALSYVCSLRT
-89 LLNRWR
+89 NKWSYDH
-95 LANRQEIY
+95 RQEG
-103 YTTRR
+103 
-108 MESDKLL
+108 
-115 AMDFQAADDAHTH
+115 AALGQKMSYIRQT
-128 QLLSKA
+128 
-134 NQFYNWAGF
+134 AGDRGALKDIQIF
-143 GMPFLA
+143 GMSSWLRQVHDAVLKLFRAFQLREQRVRLLGDLA
-149 TNIEELL
+149 EV
-156 KPLFGI
+156 
-162 AGALALTVTLF
+162 ALTFLRN
-173 TQPVPESAGAWA
+173 GAA
-185 ALNNPLVTLLA
+185 YGYLLA
-196 LAVLLGVTFL
+196 LALGEGLSVSEFLLY
-206 APLCQNKSTEFFTQ
+206 FT
-220 SAEKATGGNRM
+220 
-231 YNFLYWQMAKP
+231 
-242 ERAVDTR
+242 
-249 MYRQEKLIQHYAQQ
+249 
-263 DKTFF
+263 
-268 PEGPFAR
+268 
-275 CARGPMG
+275 
-282 LFAAAAAAV
+282 
-291 SGVFTGLAYAFV
+291 
-303 CLKAWAGAFAVGSVA
+303 AVGNFTTWVTGILKGFGELHQFSLE
-318 QYVSAITALSS
+318 LSS
-329 NVSALVATWGDF
+329 VRSYIEAPEPF
-341 RSNAVFLRTTYEFL
+341 RMEGGKAIEPDT
-355 DIPNTM
+355 
-361 YQGSLTTEKRSDRH
+361 SLPYTLEL
-375 YEIEFRDVSF
+375 RDVSF

-467 PLGQNVAAAVEVD
+467 PLGQNVAAAVEAD

-600 DALVETPGKY
+600 DALVEAPGKY

>member
-1 MAKQETMASF
+1 MCIRDSY
-11 QETVRSMARGYK
+11 GY
-23 LWHQYAPK
+23 
-31 LLPSAAL
+31 
-38 YSAFSAVSPYVTI
+38 
-51 YLSSQILNELAGER
+51 
-65 DPQRLLWLVVLT
+65 
-77 ISLTAALGAVTA
+77 
-89 LLNRWR
+89 
-95 LANRQEIY
+95 
-103 YTTRR
+103 
-108 MESDKLL
+108 
-115 AMDFQAADDAHTH
+115 
-128 QLLSKA
+128 
-134 NQFYNWAGF
+134 
-143 GMPFLA
+143 
-149 TNIEELL
+149 
-156 KPLFGI
+156 
-162 AGALALTVTLF
+162 
-173 TQPVPESAGAWA
+173 
-185 ALNNPLVTLLA
+185 LLA
-196 LAVLLGVTFL
+196 LALGEGLSVSEFLLY
-206 APLCQNKSTEFFTQ
+206 FT
-220 SAEKATGGNRM
+220 
-231 YNFLYWQMAKP
+231 
-242 ERAVDTR
+242 
-249 MYRQEKLIQHYAQQ
+249 
-263 DKTFF
+263 
-268 PEGPFAR
+268 
-275 CARGPMG
+275 
-282 LFAAAAAAV
+282 
-291 SGVFTGLAYAFV
+291 
-303 CLKAWAGAFAVGSVA
+303 AVGNFTTWVTGILKGFGELHQFSLE
-318 QYVSAITALSS
+318 LSS
-329 NVSALVATWGDF
+329 VRGYIEAPEPF
-341 RSNAVFLRTTYEFL
+341 RMEGGKAIEPDT
-355 DIPNTM
+355 
-361 YQGSLTTEKRSDRH
+361 SLPYTLEL
-375 YEIEFRDVSF
+375 RDVSF

-600 DALVETPGKY
+600 DTLVEAPGKY